1 MHSILLFAATAT
13 PTPSPAPITADAAQ
27 SIGPGFIGFVFTAA
41 VAILTILLIRDMTR
55 RIRRVRYAGEAEM
68 RQAQLVERGTALRT
82 DDELA
87 PGPVSSRA
95 PGEDTEPKD
104 TEAR

>member
-13 PTPSPAPITADAAQ
+13 PSPSPAPINADAAQ

-41 VAILTILLIRDMTR
+41 VAILTIFLIRDMTR
-55 RIRRVRYAGEAEM
+55 RIRRVRYSGEAEL
-68 RQAQLVERGTALRT
+68 RQAQLVERGAELRSG
-82 DDELA
+82 DELA
-87 PGPVSSRA
+87 PGPASSQA
-95 PGEDTEPKD
+95 PGDEAEPKD

>member
-1 MHSILLFAATAT
+1 MLFAATAT
-13 PTPSPAPITADAAQ
+13 PSPSPAPVNVDAAQ

-55 RIRRVRYAGEAEM
+55 RIRRVRYSGEAEQ
-68 RQAQLVERGTALRT
+68 RQAQLVERGAELRGDD

-87 PGPVSSRA
+87 PGPNSSQA
-95 PGEDTEPKD
+95 PGEDPEPKGPD
-104 TEAR
+104 AR